1 MKAYIIGL
9 LIMGGCLLYGC
20 QSNKERGENGS
31 GHPADSLPIVRQDTR
46 PIPFD
51 THSDTPTVDTEG
63 WTAKQIRD
71 SIQRFFVMEYDS
83 LPPHLRKIRMNMTS
97 LWNTDDSV
105 FLQLIIAEKEYV
117 EAVKTYVFN
126 SPLISIGGGP
136 YDRSPEE
143 AINMDTTHF
152 SMRVSPN
159 VYPTSIERIEI
170 AITNHTD
177 LEGMGGEEYFIERFD
192 GRAWKGVPQHTAFV
206 SLGYPIF
213 PNQTRDDFSATLLP
227 ELKENPPGLYR
238 VHKTVITGQGAGI
251 VHYPLAATFYLSDNP
266 EDYEEYTRFASRL
279 HEPRPMAEFKG
290 GREAMIRF
298 FEQNLRY
305 PESYKGTGTKVR
317 LAYTFTIDS
326 LGQLQHP
333 VSDRNNI
340 LYPNPP
346 DPNDTYDAFREEAL
360 RVLRLMP
367 AWEPAINRIHGPVSM
382 GTGLFFFFEDGKCG
396 IE

>member
-1 MKAYIIGL
+1 MKAYFIGL
-9 LIMGGCLLYGC
+9 VIMGGCLLYGC
-20 QSNKERGENGS
+20 HTKQKKGENS
-31 GHPADSLPIVRQDTR
+31 SDYSADSQSIARQDTL
-46 PIPFD
+46 PLPTD
-51 THSDTPTVDTEG
+51 THAASSVSTEG

-71 SIQRFFVMEYDS
+71 SIELFFGKEYDT
-83 LPPHLRKIRMNMTS
+83 LPPHLRKIRGNLTS

-117 EAVKTYVFN
+117 EAFKTYVFN
-126 SPLISIGGGP
+126 SPLIRIGGGP
-136 YDRSPEE
+136 YDRPPEE
-143 AINMDTTHF
+143 AISMDTTHF
-152 SMRVSPN
+152 SMRVRPN
-159 VYPTSIERIEI
+159 
-170 AITNHTD
+170 

-192 GRAWKGVPQHTAFV
+192 GRAWKGIPQPTAFV
-206 SLGYPIF
+206 ALGYPIF

-238 VHKTVITGQGAGI
+238 VHKSVSTGHGAGL
-251 VHYPLAATFYLSDNP
+251 VHYPLTATFYLSDNP

-317 LAYTFTIDS
+317 LFYSFTIDS
-326 LGQLQHP
+326 LGMLQNP
-333 VSDRNNI
+333 ISLPENI
-340 LYPNPP
+340 LYPRNTGK
-346 DPNDTYDAFREEAL
+346 TYDEFRDEAL
-360 RVLRLMP
+360 RVLQLMP
-367 AWEPAINRIHGPVSM
+367 AWEPAVNRIHGPASID
-382 GTGLFFFFEDGKCG
+382 TGLFFYFNEEGKCG

>member
-1 MKAYIIGL
+1 MKAYFIGL
-9 LIMGGCLLYGC
+9 VIMGGCLLYGC
-20 QSNKERGENGS
+20 HTKQKKGENS
-31 GHPADSLPIVRQDTR
+31 SDYSADSQSIARQDSLPLPT
-46 PIPFD
+46 D
-51 THSDTPTVDTEG
+51 THAASSVSTEG

-71 SIQRFFVMEYDS
+71 SIELFFGKEYDT
-83 LPPHLRKIRMNMTS
+83 LPPHLRKIRRNMAS

-105 FLQLIIAEKEYV
+105 FLQLIIAEAPYV
-117 EAVKTYVFN
+117 KAFKTYVFD
-126 SPLISIGGGP
+126 SPLIRIGGGP

-143 AINMDTTHF
+143 SLCEDTTHF

-159 VYPTSIERIEI
+159 VYPTNIERIEI

-177 LEGMGGEEYFIERFD
+177 LEGMGGESYFIEHFD
-192 GRAWKGVPQHTAFV
+192 GKAWKGVPQPNFFV
-206 SLGYPIF
+206 DIGYPIF
-213 PNQTRDDFSATLLP
+213 PNETRDDFSATLMP

-317 LAYTFTIDS
+317 LFYSFTIDS
-326 LGQLQHP
+326 LGMLQNP
-333 VSDRNNI
+333 VSLPENI
-340 LYPNPP
+340 LYPR
-346 DPNDTYDAFREEAL
+346 DTGKTYDEFRGEAL

-367 AWEPAINRIHGPVSM
+367 AWEPAVNRIHGPVSID
-382 GTGLFFFFEDGKCG
+382 TGLFFYFNEEGKCG